1 MHLVTLSER
10 FEYSGAAVA
19 VEFYTK
25 DLSIIINR
33 SYKALFS
40 NSLRCRNTTKTT
52 LTYIL
57 RNRILEIVV
66 YHYCL
71 SISNHVIYMYVYI
84 YPSLTHTHTQRITFN
99 LKGMCK

>member
-40 NSLRCRNTTKTT
+40 NQS
-52 LTYIL
+52 
-57 RNRILEIVV
+57 
-66 YHYCL
+66 
-71 SISNHVIYMYVYI
+71 
-84 YPSLTHTHTQRITFN
+84 
-99 LKGMCK
+99 